1 MTITG
6 SSSFVELHK
15 EELSD
20 YYRAMLQNNENSA
33 AEQEAF
39 NRQDLEGIAQGP
51 WPDLK
56 DEDHGLIA
64 LLCNH
69 LL

>member
-6 SSSFVELHK
+6 SSSFVEQHK

-20 YYRAMLQNNENSA
+20 YYRAMLQGNENSA

-51 WPDLK
+51 WSDLK
-56 DEDHGLIA
+56 DEDRGLIA